1 MKLSNNLIKALLEEE
16 KMFEEEAYLFNNIR
30 KVLDE
35 DESYLIESQYERA
48 IARSSTYKC
57 WPLSNHVASDFAPS
71 TLREGMEL
79 IRYLADFH
87 QAIVMAVPL
96 KLARQASRCGW
107 QPAGNHHSVVCR
119 TVRNQIRFRQPESG
133 RQGR

>member
-57 WPLSNHVASDFAPS
+57 WPLSNHVASDFAA
-71 TLREGMEL
+71 LL
-79 IRYLADFH
+79 L
-87 QAIVMAVPL
+87 
-96 KLARQASRCGW
+96 
-107 QPAGNHHSVVCR
+107 
-119 TVRNQIRFRQPESG
+119 
-133 RQGR
+133 